1 MLSWIL
7 VHLQDI
13 CTIFAAVVGCATTVV
28 KVTGNTKANSV
39 MDKVVKV
46 LDYVSL
52 AQTGNN
58 KDILTKKKK

>member
-7 VHLQDI
+7 AHFQDI
-13 CTIFAAVVGCATTVV
+13 CTVFTAVVGCATTVV
-28 KVTGNTKANSV
+28 KVTGNTKANTI
-39 MDKVVKV
+39 MDRVVKV

-58 KDILTKKKK
+58 KKILDKKK

>member
-1 MLSWIL
+1 MLSWIFA
-7 VHLQDI
+7 HLQDI
-13 CTIFAAVVGCATTVV
+13 CTVFAAVVGCATTVV

-58 KDILTKKKK
+58 KKILNKKK